1 VEASHKVHILPN
13 GFELRSSLEE
23 HIVDVNKKSDSLS
36 VISNHRLETNHKINW
51 NDVKI
56 VDNEPSCIKRLICEM
71 IYLKK
76 QPYGLNKQ
84 SDISEL
90 LSDTNLSIIELLSI

>member
-1 VEASHKVHILPN
+1 LW
-13 GFELRSSLEE
+13 FDLRSADEKTVKTRLHE
-23 HIVDVNKKSDSLS
+23 HAIDVNKKNDSLS
-36 VISNHRLETNHKINW
+36 VISDHRLETNHEINS

-56 VDNEPSCIKRLICEM
+56 VDNESSCIKRLISEM

-90 LSDTNLSIIELLSI
+90 LSDTNLPIIELLSSI